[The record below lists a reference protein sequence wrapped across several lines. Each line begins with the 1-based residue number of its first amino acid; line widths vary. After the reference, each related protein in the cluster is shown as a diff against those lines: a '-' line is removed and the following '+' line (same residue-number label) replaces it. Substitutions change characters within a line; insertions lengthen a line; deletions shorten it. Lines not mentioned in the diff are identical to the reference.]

1 MKLGKILKKPRV
13 MVLLF
18 FLLMSFLAINP
29 QFSTSGVAIKS
40 IEQNSSAEF
49 AGIIPPDPDD
59 PSTALERIIKIN
71 DQEIS
76 TLEEYS
82 AIIEQISLNEKIT
95 ITTNE
100 NTYFLLKTDNLGI
113 EVQTASTSNIRKGL
127 DLQGGTRVIVKPT
140 EKVTEQDIDDL
151 IKVME
156 FRLNTYGLQDIDLRK
171 ANDLLGNNY
180 IIIEMAG
187 ATKQEVAELIGS
199 QGVFEAKIKEEVI
212 FTGGKEDISSVCRND
227 GTCAGI
233 RDCSEVS
240 DGYTCRFEFRITLTQ
255 KAAKSFAGIT
265 EDIPVNFS
273 TTGEE
278 YLSEKLDFYL
288 DGESVDSLNIAADLK
303 GVEATNILISGPG
316 FGETENEAIQ
326 TAQKQMEKLQTLLV
340 TGSFPFQLEI
350 VKSDAISPV
359 LGQEFLRNA
368 IIAGLF
374 AVLAVALVVFI
385 RYRKFKI
392 VIPMIITALSEIFI
406 ILGFAALFRYN
417 LDLAAIAG
425 IIAAVGTGVDD
436 QIVIVDEA
444 LTGESEQIYQ
454 WKEKIKRAFFI
465 IMAAYATTFVAMLP
479 LWFAGAG
486 LIRGFAITIVV
497 GITIGVFLTRPAFA
511 AMIEELVKE

>member
-1 MKLGKILKKPRV
+1 
-13 MVLLF
+13 
-18 FLLMSFLAINP
+18 MSFLAINP
-29 QFSTSGVAIKS
+29 QFSSTGVAIKS
-40 IEQNSSAEF
+40 VETNSSAEF
-49 AGIIPPDPDD
+49 AGIIPPDPNDS
-59 PSTALERIIKIN
+59 PTTLERIIKIN
-71 DQEIS
+71 NQEIS
-76 TLEEYS
+76 TIEDYS
-82 AIIEQISLNEKIT
+82 TEIEKIQLNEKIT
-95 ITTNE
+95 ITTNQG
-100 NTYFLLKTDNLGI
+100 TYSLLKTDNIGL

-127 DLQGGTRVIVKPT
+127 ELQGGTRVIVKPT
-140 EKVTEQDIDDL
+140 EDVNEKDIDEL
-151 IKVME
+151 IQVME

-180 IIIEMAG
+180 IIVEMAG
-187 ATKQEVAELIGS
+187 ATKQEVADLIGS
-199 QGVFEAKIKEEVI
+199 QGLFEAKIKDEVV
-212 FTGGKEDISSVCRND
+212 FTGGREDISSVCRND

-233 RDCSEVS
+233 RSCSEIS
-240 DGYTCRFEFRITLTQ
+240 EGYICRFEFRITLTQ
-255 KAAKSFAGIT
+255 KAAKSQAQET
-265 EDIPVNFS
+265 EKLTINYS
-273 TTGEE
+273 SSGEE
-278 YLSEKLDFYL
+278 YLSETLDLYL
-288 DGESVDSLNIAADLK
+288 DGEIIDSLNIAADLK

-326 TAQKQMEKLQTLLV
+326 AAQKQMEKLQTLLI
-340 TGSFPFQLEI
+340 TGSFPFKLEI

-374 AVLAVALVVFI
+374 AVVAVALVVFI
-385 RYRKFKI
+385 RYKKFKI
-392 VIPMIITALSEIFI
+392 VLPMIITALSEIFI
-406 ILGFAALFRYN
+406 ILGFAALFKYN

-511 AMIEELVKE
+511 GIIEELIKE